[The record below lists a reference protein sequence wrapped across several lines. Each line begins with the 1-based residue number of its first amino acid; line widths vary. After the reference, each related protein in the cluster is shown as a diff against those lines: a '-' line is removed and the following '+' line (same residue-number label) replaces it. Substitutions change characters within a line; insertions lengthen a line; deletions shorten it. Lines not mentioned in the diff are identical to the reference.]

1 MNEWVAVLAFQ
12 SVTYNTLSQLL
23 CVLDLRIGQPQG
35 VVPVRFV
42 HSNRKSGLA

>member
-23 CVLDLRIGQPQG
+23 GVLDLRIGQPQG
-35 VVPVRFV
+35 GGRYDSFTAIE
-42 HSNRKSGLA
+42 NLA